1 MNLKNTLFFKV
12 AMTLLFA
19 LASLGLVY
27 LLISRMIQRDYMYEV
42 NQQLY
47 GNIAEYTVAEN
58 KSIYKD
64 GQVDTTAMQDIMHS
78 MMMINPSVEVYLL
91 DTLGNIITYVA
102 PYKVVKLEKVSLVPL
117 KEFIASEEK
126 PFIMGDDPRHPEKQ
140 NVFSAAKIVQDE
152 KLQGY
157 IYIILASEKRAG
169 VAGVL
174 ESDYFINL
182 GTRYFFLS
190 LFLALALGLFA
201 LWYVTRSLREVLAT
215 VTRFKE
221 GDMDA
226 RIDEHATQD
235 WHPLAETFNEMA
247 DTLEA
252 NIEQIKSVEKLR
264 QELIANVSHDLRTP
278 LAIMQGYVE
287 TLMIKNTELG
297 EEERM
302 KYLNIITSSSHRLNR
317 LIQQL
322 FEYTKLDAMQI
333 EPQKEPFFL
342 TELAHDVK
350 LKYEV
355 LGKKKNISLELIHPD
370 QLPLVFADISLVER
384 VLQNLLDNAIK
395 FTPEGGKVSLQL
407 ENGEEGVTIRVL
419 DSGPGIP
426 AEKQSFIFERYQ
438 RGKSPDDTPNE
449 GVGLGL
455 AIVKKILELHET
467 HINVRNKRNSGAEF
481 FFSLPLY
488 NQLQANGV

>member
-12 AMTLLFA
+12 SMTLL
-19 LASLGLVY
+19 LAVASMGVVY
-27 LLISRMIQRDYMYEV
+27 LLISRMIQREYMYEV
-42 NQQLY
+42 NQRLY

-58 KSIYKD
+58 KSIYQN
-64 GQVDTTAMQDIMHS
+64 GEVDTIAMKNIMGS

-91 DTLGNIITYVA
+91 DTAGNIVTYVV
-102 PYKVVKLEKVSLVPL
+102 PYKEVKLKKVSLDPL
-117 KEFIASEEK
+117 KVFISSVKK
-126 PFIMGDDPRHPEKQ
+126 PFIMGDDPRYLEKQ
-140 NVFSAAKIVQDE
+140 NVFSAAEIIQDD

-157 IYIILASEKRAG
+157 IYIILASKERVD

-190 LFLALALGLFA
+190 LFLALALGIFA

-221 GDMDA
+221 GDMEA
-226 RIDEHATQD
+226 RIDEKKAED

-247 DTLEA
+247 DTLVA
-252 NIEQIKSVEKLR
+252 NIDQIKSIEKLR

-287 TLMIKNTELG
+287 TLMIKNEELN

-302 KYLNIITSSSHRLNR
+302 KYLNIITSSSHKLNR

-333 EPQKEPFFL
+333 QPQKEPFFL
-342 TELAHDVK
+342 TELAHDIK

-355 LGKKKNISLELIHPD
+355 LGKKKGISLELIHPEN
-370 QLPLVFADISLVER
+370 LPLVFADISLVER

-395 FTPEGGKVSLQL
+395 FTPEGGKVILQL
-407 ENGEEGVTIRVL
+407 DNNEEGVMVRVL
-419 DSGPGIP
+419 DTGPGIP
-426 AEKQSFIFERYQ
+426 PEKQSFIFERYQ
-438 RGKSPDDTPNE
+438 RGKSPNDMPNE

-467 HINVRNKRNSGAEF
+467 HINVRNLKTQGAEF
-481 FFSLPLY
+481 FFSLPAY
-488 NQLQANGV
+488 KQLQVN